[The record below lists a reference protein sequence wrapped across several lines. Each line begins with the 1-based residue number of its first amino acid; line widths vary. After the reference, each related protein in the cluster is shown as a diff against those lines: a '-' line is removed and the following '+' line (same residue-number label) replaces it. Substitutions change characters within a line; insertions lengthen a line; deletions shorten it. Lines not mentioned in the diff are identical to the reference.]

1 MSLLNSLGDFLQ
13 KCARVWTV
21 TRKPTSIEFKTVA
34 KASAIGILAIGFIGF
49 VISITIRFLSSLS
62 GAGGA

>member
-1 MSLLNSLGDFLQ
+1 MSLFVSLKDFVV

-21 TRKPTSIEFKTVA
+21 TKKPTKIEFKTVA

-49 VISITIRFLSSLS
+49 VISTAIRLI
-62 GAGGA
+62 G